1 MRDPRSRPRSRR
13 SFAAAS
19 GALLAA
25 ALLAGCAPE
34 FVLPSSDVQFELSG
48 RLAIRYRDEGATG
61 NLAWRHSER
70 TDELLLTSPVGQG
83 LARLVR
89 QDAEVVLTLQDGRQM
104 KAADA
109 EALTEQALG
118 FRIPMAGLAE
128 WVRGRL
134 APAPP
139 PVREVRDGQDR
150 LIELEQ
156 AGWTV
161 RFVEYDGR
169 VPLRLQLL
177 YPGVELRLAIS
188 GWK

>member
-1 MRDPRSRPRSRR
+1 MRDPRSRRR
-13 SFAAAS
+13 
-19 GALLAA
+19 ALLAA
-25 ALLAGCAPE
+25 GLALALAGCAPE
-34 FVLPSSDVQFELSG
+34 FILPSTDVQFELAG
-48 RLAIRYRDEGATG
+48 RLAIRYRGEGASG

-70 TDELLLTSPVGQG
+70 TDEMMLTSPVGQG

-89 QDAEVVLTLQDGRQM
+89 QDGEVVLTLQDGRQLR
-104 KAADA
+104 ATDA
-109 EALTEQALG
+109 ETLTEQALG

-150 LIELEQ
+150 LLELEQ

-161 RFVEYDGR
+161 RFLDYEGR
-169 VPLRLQLL
+169 VPLRLHLA
-177 YPGVELRLAIS
+177 YPGVELRLVIAE
-188 GWK
+188 WK

>member
-1 MRDPRSRPRSRR
+1 MRDARSRPRSRR
-13 SFAAAS
+13 AF
-19 GALLAA
+19 LAA
-25 ALLAGCAPE
+25 GLALGLTVLQAGCAPE
-34 FVLPSSDVQFELSG
+34 FVLPSTDVQFELEG
-48 RLAIRYRDEGATG
+48 RLAIRYRKEGASG

-70 TDELLLTSPVGQG
+70 TDEMMLTSPVGQG

-89 QDAEVVLTLQDGRQM
+89 QDGEVVLTLQDGRVLR
-104 KAADA
+104 ATDA

-118 FRIPMAGLAE
+118 FRIPLAGLAE

-156 AGWTV
+156 AGWTI
-161 RFVEYDGR
+161 RFLDYEGR
-169 VPLRLQLL
+169 IPLRLHLT
-177 YPGVELRLAIS
+177 YPDVELRLAIS
-188 GWK
+188 AWK